1 MQTYFESEL
10 TKLRK
15 RITKMLNLTTGQI
28 DKSFQVLLNGD
39 AAMISQI
46 KSDENKVDKLD
57 IKIDKL
63 CQRIF
68 ALAQP
73 VAGDLRFI
81 MASLRI
87 GTEMERI
94 SDMAYEITQRSES
107 VSQYPEILNRYE
119 IPGLLD
125 QIRKLFIQLNE
136 AFSNNNS
143 MLAYEIIG
151 RCKERDED
159 CKSIFRDIVTQ
170 MTKKSNVIVIATD
183 LILIIRNLERIIG
196 HMENIA
202 ESVIFIADA
211 KIVRHPRLNAGK
223 EKAEKE
229 ITEEEE
235 RESDP
240 VE

>member
-15 RITKMLNLTTGQI
+15 RIAKMLNLTTGQI

-39 AAMISQI
+39 MEMISQI

-107 VSQYPEILNRYE
+107 VSQYPEILSRYE
-119 IPGLLD
+119 MPGLLD
-125 QIRKLFIQLNE
+125 QIRKLFTQLNE

-151 RCKERDED
+151 RCKEREED
-159 CKSIFRDIVTQ
+159 CKTIFRDIVTQ

-211 KIVRHPRLNAGK
+211 KIVRHPRLSAGK
-223 EKAEKE
+223 EKTNQEAAEEGEEKE
-229 ITEEEE
+229 
-235 RESDP
+235 
-240 VE
+240 

>member
-15 RITKMLNLTTGQI
+15 RIAKMLNLTTGQI

-39 AAMISQI
+39 AEMISQI
-46 KSDENKVDKLD
+46 KNDENKVDKLD

-107 VSQYPEILNRYE
+107 VSQYPEILSRYE
-119 IPGLLD
+119 MPGLLD

-136 AFSNNNS
+136 SFSNNNS

-183 LILIIRNLERIIG
+183 LILIVRNLERIIG

-202 ESVIFIADA
+202 
-211 KIVRHPRLNAGK
+211 
-223 EKAEKE
+223 
-229 ITEEEE
+229 
-235 RESDP
+235 
-240 VE
+240 

>member
-1 MQTYFESEL
+1 
-10 TKLRK
+10 
-15 RITKMLNLTTGQI
+15 MLNLTSGQI
-28 DKSFQVLLNGD
+28 DKSFQVLLSGD
-39 AAMISQI
+39 PEIINRI
-46 KSDENKVDKLD
+46 KRDENKVDKLD

-94 SDMAYEITQRSES
+94 SDMAYEITERSES
-107 VSQYPEILNRYE
+107 VSQYE

-125 QIRKLFIQLNE
+125 QIRKLFTQLNE
-136 AFSNNNS
+136 SFSNNNS

-159 CKSIFRDIVTQ
+159 CKSIFRDIVAQ

-211 KIVRHPRLNAGK
+211 KIVRHPRLSAGK
-223 EKAEKE
+223 NKTNQEEAEDGEEKE
-229 ITEEEE
+229 
-235 RESDP
+235 
-240 VE
+240 